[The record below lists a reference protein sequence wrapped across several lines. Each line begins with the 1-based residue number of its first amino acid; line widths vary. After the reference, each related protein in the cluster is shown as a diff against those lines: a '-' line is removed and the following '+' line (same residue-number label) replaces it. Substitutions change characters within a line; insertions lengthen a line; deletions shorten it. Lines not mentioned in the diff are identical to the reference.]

1 MLGGEVWIKSSTF
14 GVVGAWI
21 IVEAM
26 DRITSYRE
34 IVQSEKMR
42 GSISKLSSM
51 AKCKG

>member
-26 DRITSYRE
+26 DMDNIIQGNSTE
-34 IVQSEKMR
+34 
-42 GSISKLSSM
+42 
-51 AKCKG
+51 